1 MNTRK
6 SILLLFVLTLL
17 TSGAWAQIHTGLDI
31 CLRDEKTGEW
41 LISLFDTCAV
51 YDCDVWAY
59 ERAAKGRYTL
69 RLGDR
74 RVEVRLRKGGI
85 DIDRRRHKTT
95 ELTTWTLPD
104 YPAGDATAFRD
115 NGYTGGEATVR
126 GWVIGWPSE
135 NDLRFVGSDLL
146 TTVGQNF
153 TPIVPDKSGRFEV
166 KIPLANTSDML
177 LAPVGFVMLTPGETY
192 FMLLDEGR
200 GRHYVMGPDARVT
213 NEMWAQPS
221 GGTNVDMALYEKRT
235 DDDLL
240 RYATAR
246 LDSAE
251 RTTASTLREHP
262 SLSERYRLW
271 RRAFER
277 TGWGGTLVQ
286 RYFSRD
292 DVRQVHDRSLW
303 NTLRDSVLLDLPR
316 PYTVAQLSLPYFL
329 NIYARGLTERVNV
342 GYKFDVITEA
352 IDSVEAHAREGRPL
366 CSEALLDTLRTLR
379 RATLDYEAQSRQAQG
394 RTPENHPFERLINQ
408 PEVKDVL
415 MGVVMQEVNPSRT
428 AREIASV
435 DTLPLPPDLLDLYRA
450 QLFGNELWT
459 NRTPLPDALQRA
471 VHRSVRSP
479 FYRDRLL
486 ATSQQYADL
495 IRQSLERDQ
504 ASLMSN
510 EPLAGLT
517 DGQEILRRI
526 LEPLKGRVVFLDVW
540 GTWCGPCKADLKR
553 LTHPLH
559 EALESLPVS
568 FLYLCNNSSDA
579 SWRSVIAEY
588 QLTGPNSLHY
598 NLPADQQAALERY
611 LGVAH
616 YPTYILFDP
625 QGRRV
630 PGPEPRPHD
639 IEGLKK
645 KIEGI
650 IGGE

>member
-153 TPIVPDKSGRFEV
+153 TPVVPDKSGRFEV

-177 LAPVGFVMLTPGETY
+177 LAPV
-192 FMLLDEGR
+192 
-200 GRHYVMGPDARVT
+200 
-213 NEMWAQPS
+213 EMWAQPS

-352 IDSVEAHAREGRPL
+352 IDSIEAHAREGRPL

-526 LEPLKGRVVFLDVW
+526 LEPLKGAPARP
-540 GTWCGPCKADLKR
+540 T
-553 LTHPLH
+553 
-559 EALESLPVS
+559 
-568 FLYLCNNSSDA
+568 SS
-579 SWRSVIAEY
+579 V
-588 QLTGPNSLHY
+588 
-598 NLPADQQAALERY
+598 
-611 LGVAH
+611 
-616 YPTYILFDP
+616 
-625 QGRRV
+625 
-630 PGPEPRPHD
+630 
-639 IEGLKK
+639 
-645 KIEGI
+645 
-650 IGGE
+650 